1 MVKKVTGAFSG
12 YFSSNIESRYWILT
26 LGALGATQL
35 EQVSEASGQKASA
48 MLGATEGGIVVPYA
62 LYLVTFL
69 SCQVY
74 KKVSSGAQ
82 KSALEVTSF
91 L

>member
-1 MVKKVTGAFSG
+1 
-12 YFSSNIESRYWILT
+12 
-26 LGALGATQL
+26 
-35 EQVSEASGQKASA
+35 

>member
-1 MVKKVTGAFSG
+1 
-12 YFSSNIESRYWILT
+12 
-26 LGALGATQL
+26 L
-35 EQVSEASGQKASA
+35 EQVSEASGKETPA